1 MSASLSHSRFHAT
14 GRTRPS
20 VDAVWRS
27 GLAASIFSTRRHC
40 TGRSR
45 SPSRSL
51 PNRCRTA
58 VPGRERHVRRRRL
71 DVAGASAAPT
81 VVAATAAAGPPA
93 SSAADDD
100 PVGEPVA
107 TLDAYEPTI
116 GFPSGSDTATFTNCT
131 VKAACSVN
139 ELLPCHDH
147 VEHLFAVQQ
156 VIGVLTARFNN
167 DNVDRPIKR
176 ALFRGHI
183 RRYRRAALDADIG
196 RLVGG
201 EYRWNGPVDASL
213 THGFPIDEERHGST
227 LGETAA
233 VVGKL
238 HPYLMLARR
247 KHFRGIYRRIS
258 EVQGSCKYM

>member
-1 MSASLSHSRFHAT
+1 MGAGAGEFVVIVELQAARKNAVRAAGSRLMTEAPRALIRAAGELASSFTILTSVMRRVAFTELFVSASLSHSRFHAT

-45 SPSRSL
+45 SLSRSL

-147 VEHLFAVQQ
+147 V
-156 VIGVLTARFNN
+156 
-167 DNVDRPIKR
+167 
-176 ALFRGHI
+176 
-183 RRYRRAALDADIG
+183 
-196 RLVGG
+196 
-201 EYRWNGPVDASL
+201 
-213 THGFPIDEERHGST
+213 
-227 LGETAA
+227 
-233 VVGKL
+233 
-238 HPYLMLARR
+238 
-247 KHFRGIYRRIS
+247 
-258 EVQGSCKYM
+258 